1 MGCLRDERWQRGASL
16 RLILLA
22 ATSLVVGCVR
32 TTGTLPRVAVDN
44 PRDGFK
50 LLRPHARAERC
61 EGALFGTF
69 STSEGDVLEDVF
81 RDLLALDEEA
91 TMVRGARVEWTAWSI
106 GVYGRRCIAME
117 GDVVRPAATVLLPMA
132 GEHLGH

>member
-1 MGCLRDERWQRGASL
+1 M
-16 RLILLA
+16 
-22 ATSLVVGCVR
+22 
-32 TTGTLPRVAVDN
+32 TGTLPRVAADD

-69 STSEGDVLEDVF
+69 STSESGAVAAVF

-91 TMVRGARVEWTAWSI
+91 TMVHGARVEWTAWSI
-106 GVYGRRCIAME
+106 GVYGRRCIEME

-132 GEHLGH
+132 GEHVGH

>member
-1 MGCLRDERWQRGASL
+1 MPSRRTRA
-16 RLILLA
+16 A
-22 ATSLVVGCVR
+22 ATVAPPDPPRSDEPPGRLR
-32 TTGTLPRVAVDN
+32 AHDRTLPRVAADD

-69 STSEGDVLEDVF
+69 STSESDALAAVF

-91 TMVRGARVEWTAWSI
+91 TMVRGPRVEWTAWSI
-106 GVYGRRCIAME
+106 GVYGRRCIEME

-132 GEHLGH
+132 GEHVGH